1 MHNSEKIKNMV
12 KEKYADIAVKAEKSC
27 CCSKSTHQSSLSNK
41 DDEFSLL
48 TKDYDG
54 MDGYFPDADLNLGCG
69 VPTKYAGIHE
79 GDTVVDL
86 GSGAGNDVFIARR
99 IVGEKGRV
107 IGIDMTTEM
116 INIANQNKA
125 KLDYD
130 NVEFRLGEIEN
141 LPLNDNTTDV
151 IISNCVLNLV
161 PDKHKAFRE
170 IYRCLKSGGHFC
182 VSDIVLNGKI
192 SDDLKEIAVIYAGC
206 ISGAVDEKEY
216 LDIINKTGF
225 INIEIKQRIEAKIP
239 DELLLQYVSEDKL
252 NEIHNEVKGIYSITV
267 VGYKK

>member
-1 MHNSEKIKNMV
+1 MDNSEKLKNMV
-12 KEKYADIAVKAEKSC
+12 KKKYADIAVKSYKSC

-41 DDEFSLL
+41 DDEYSVL

-54 MDGYFPDADLNLGCG
+54 MDGYYPDADLKLGCG

-107 IGIDMTTEM
+107 IGIDMTQEM
-116 INIANQNKA
+116 INVAIRNQLKVGFA
-125 KLDYD
+125 
-130 NVEFRLGEIEN
+130 NVEFKLGEIEN
-141 LPLNDNTTDV
+141 LPLEDDNIDV

-161 PDKHKAFRE
+161 PDKHKAFSE
-170 IYRCLKSGGHFC
+170 IYRSLKAGGHFC

-192 SDDLKEIAVIYAGC
+192 SDDLKEIAAIYAGC

-225 INIEIKQRIEAKIP
+225 KNVEIKQRIETAIP